1 MSVSLP
7 PRLEAIVRAK
17 VASGAYRDESEV
29 LSRALELLARYDSE
43 VEARRDALRGMIR
56 EGMESGAPQDTD
68 IDALIDELNA
78 KFDRR

>member
-29 LSRALELLARYDSE
+29 LSRALDLLARYDSE
-43 VEARRDALRGMIR
+43 VKAKRDALRGMIR

-68 IDALIDELNA
+68 IDAFIDELNA